1 VEASTTRRAE
11 SEQPAR
17 PRQSQKPLLLF
28 FTKRTSG
35 PARRMESLIAHV
47 ARKER
52 RRLRVVSVDADQNAQ
67 LAERL
72 EVDQIPTLVLLEG
85 HSPVGRLEGRAT
97 GGQID
102 DLIDT
107 LAPCRG
113 T

>member
-1 VEASTTRRAE
+1 METSRAHHDRRD
-11 SEQPAR
+11 SERPAR
-17 PRQSQKPLLLF
+17 KRPKKPILLF

-52 RRLRVVSVDADQNAQ
+52 RRLTVVSVDADENST

-72 EVDQIPTLVLLEG
+72 SVEEIPTLVLVKG
-85 HSPVGRLEGRAT
+85 RAPVGRLEGRAT

-102 DLIDT
+102 DLINQA
-107 LAPCRG
+107 LA
-113 T
+113 

>member
-1 VEASTTRRAE
+1 VEASRIPEER
-11 SEQPAR
+11 PDNDAR
-17 PRQSQKPLLLF
+17 PAGRIKKPVLLF

-35 PARRMESLIAHV
+35 PARRMESLIAHI

-52 RRLRVVSVDADQNAQ
+52 RRLTVVAVDADENAE

-72 EVDQIPTLVLLEG
+72 DVEEIPTIVLVEG
-85 HSPVGRLEGRAT
+85 RSMVGRLEGRAT

-102 DLIDT
+102 ALINDT
-107 LAPCRG
+107 LAH